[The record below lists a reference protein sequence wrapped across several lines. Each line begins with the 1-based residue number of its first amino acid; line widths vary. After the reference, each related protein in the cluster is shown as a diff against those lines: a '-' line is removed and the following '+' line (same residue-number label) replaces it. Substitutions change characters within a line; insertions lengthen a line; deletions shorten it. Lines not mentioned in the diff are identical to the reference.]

1 MQWAMFVGLKAIG
14 SRMLD
19 MVTWGGRGGV
29 GLVGWLHDSA
39 QSMY

>member
-19 MVTWGGRGGV
+19 MVTWGGGGGGGGV
-29 GLVGWLHDSA
+29 GFGGVA
-39 QSMY
+39 T